1 MDATFTKAV
10 QYIYY
15 GPSDMSRYEPNFIVE
30 TADGIFMVETKASSE
45 LKICLLMHR
54 NDSVSES
61 RITHQDRCL
70 IEEVIETQVCQ
81 IYKFLGNL
89 KKYLTMK
96 VDYMA

>member
-45 LKICLLMHR
+45 LKHSC
-54 NDSVSES
+54 NS
-61 RITHQDRCL
+61 
-70 IEEVIETQVCQ
+70 
-81 IYKFLGNL
+81 
-89 KKYLTMK
+89 
-96 VDYMA
+96 

>member
-54 NDSVSES
+54 NDSGRNQE
-61 RITHQDRCL
+61 
-70 IEEVIETQVCQ
+70 
-81 IYKFLGNL
+81 
-89 KKYLTMK
+89 
-96 VDYMA
+96 

>member
-54 NDSVSES
+54 NDSVRES
-61 RITHQDRCL
+61 ARRDETRCTKQWKSCSRRA
-70 IEEVIETQVCQ
+70 IRRTS
-81 IYKFLGNL
+81 
-89 KKYLTMK
+89 
-96 VDYMA
+96 